1 MIGDMQLLKYRG
13 KDGKVQRLNVISR
26 ASHKWKRI
34 ADRISNNP
42 SKTES
47 LSLQC
52 NHNPSECLR
61 QLFKDCFI
69 SNKPANEY
77 SQDWEGIVELLK
89 DVEEEQL
96 AVEVKDMVVKC
107 KNVNPSDFHD
117 TV

>member
-1 MIGDMQLLKYRG
+1 MIGDLQLLKYKG

-42 SKTES
+42 SKTDS

-61 QLFKDCFI
+61 QLFIDCFI

-77 SQDWEGIVELLK
+77 SQDWKGIVELLE
-89 DVEEEQL
+89 DVEEKQL
-96 AVEVKDMVVKC
+96 AIEVKDMVIKC

-117 TV
+117 TM